1 MLPHRPARGGPV
13 RRMRLSALKVGL
25 VSVVVG
31 AIGTVAIL
39 VTPSWFPVAAA
50 VQAHRQDDLYL
61 ALMIMSAFIMGTVC
75 TFLLYSVWKFRARPG
90 DENRDGPPLHGNTV
104 LEIVWTVVPTVIVV
118 AFAVAAGLV
127 LVRNEKTYPNEMVVQ
142 VHAQQ
147 FTWTFTYANGVKSP
161 ILVLE
166 NRRPT
171 QFDIT
176 SGLNDVIHSFYV
188 PQFRVK
194 SDAVPGIVTHTYATP
209 TRVGTYTVICTE
221 LCGAGHSLMRA
232 EVKVLTHDD
241 FVRWL
246 AAQSLLQ
253 KKTQGGA

>member
-1 MLPHRPARGGPV
+1 
-13 RRMRLSALKVGL
+13 LSAFKVGL
-25 VSVVVG
+25 VSLVVG
-31 AIGTVAIL
+31 AIGTIAIL

-61 ALMIMSAFIMGTVC
+61 ALMIMSAFIMAIVT

-90 DENRDGPPLHGNTV
+90 DEDRDGPPLHGNTM
-104 LEIVWTVVPTVIVV
+104 LEIVWTIVPTVIVV

-127 LVRNEKTYPNEMVVQ
+127 LVRNEKTYPNEMVVK

-147 FTWTFTYANGVKSP
+147 FAWTFTYSNGVKST

-166 NRRPT
+166 KGRPT

-176 SGLNDVIHSFYV
+176 SGEHDVIHSFYV

-194 SDAVPGIVTHTYATP
+194 SDAVPGMVTHTYATP
-209 TRVGTYTVICTE
+209 TRVGTYTLICTE
-221 LCGAGHSLMRA
+221 LCGPGHSLMRA
-232 EVKVLTHDD
+232 VVRVVSPTD
-241 FVRWL
+241 FTAWL
-246 AAQSLLQ
+246 ADMKSQQTS
-253 KKTQGGA
+253 TTGGA

>member
-1 MLPHRPARGGPV
+1 
-13 RRMRLSALKVGL
+13 L
-25 VSVVVG
+25 VSLVVG
-31 AIGTVAIL
+31 AIGTIAIL

-61 ALMIMSAFIMGTVC
+61 ALMIMSAFIMAIVC
-75 TFLLYSVWKFRARPG
+75 TFLLYSVWAFRARPG
-90 DENRDGPPLHGNTV
+90 DEDRDGPPLHGNTM
-104 LEIVWTVVPTVIVV
+104 LEIVWTIFPTIIVV

-127 LVRNEKTYPNEMVVQ
+127 LVRNEKTYPNEMVVK

-147 FTWTFTYANGVKSP
+147 FAWTFTYANGVKSP

-166 NRRPT
+166 NHRPT

-194 SDAVPGIVTHTYATP
+194 SDAVPGLVTHTYATP

-221 LCGAGHSLMRA
+221 LCGPGHSLMRA
-232 EVKVLTHDD
+232 EVKVLGKTD
-241 FVRWL
+241 FERWL
-246 AAQSLLQ
+246 AKMKLLQ
-253 KKTQGGA
+253 TATTTGGA

>member
-1 MLPHRPARGGPV
+1 
-13 RRMRLSALKVGL
+13 LSALKVGL
-25 VSVVVG
+25 VAVVVG
-31 AIGTVAIL
+31 AIGTIAIL

-61 ALMIMSAFIMGTVC
+61 ALMIMSAFIMAIVC
-75 TFLLYSVWKFRARPG
+75 TFLIYSVWKFRARPG
-90 DENRDGPPLHGNTV
+90 DEDRDGPPLHGNTM

-118 AFAVAAGLV
+118 AFAVAAGVV
-127 LVRNEKTYPNEMVVQ
+127 LVRNEKTYDNEMVVR

-147 FTWTFTYANGVKSP
+147 FTWTFTYPNGVRSP
-161 ILVLE
+161 VLVLE

-176 SGLNDVIHSFYV
+176 SGLGDVIHSFYV

-209 TRVGTYTVICTE
+209 TRVGTYAVICTE
-221 LCGAGHSLMRA
+221 LCGPGHSLMRA
-232 EVKVLTHDD
+232 EVKVLAPAD
-241 FVRWL
+241 FERWL
-246 AAQSLLQ
+246 AAMRIQQ
-253 KKTQGGA
+253 ATTIEGGA